1 MTTRPPVIVTD
12 GEQRAALAIVRSL
25 GRTGFRCI
33 ATSVSGASLAGAS
46 RHCAAEVALPE
57 PLRAPD
63 EFAGEI
69 ERLVSRHQAR
79 LVVPVGEAAML
90 ALLPVRDRLAPAV
103 IPFGELESF
112 RRLSDKAE
120 LLDVAKTLGIAIP
133 AQCVVASRANAATI
147 DFRTLSYP
155 LVLKPARSIGE
166 HGGARRSLRVAH
178 ATSAAELR
186 ELLGRLPDEA
196 YPLLLQERVV
206 GPGIGIFLLRW
217 DDAVVASFAHRR
229 LREKPPSGGISVYRE
244 SIAEPPALLERSR
257 ALLEHFAWRGVAMVE
272 YKVHSATGVAYL
284 MEINGRFWG
293 SLQLAIDAGVD
304 FPRLLAGLALG
315 ERVERVERAPRYR
328 RVRSRWWWGEVD
340 HLLTRLRRSRRELH
354 LSTDTPSIA
363 RTVYDFLASPLRPR
377 DREEVF
383 RLDDPLPFL
392 RESRQWF
399 RPS

>member
-1 MTTRPPVIVTD
+1 MTMRPPVIVTD

-25 GRTGFRCI
+25 GRAGYRCI
-33 ATSVSGASLAGAS
+33 VGSVSGTSLAGAS
-46 RHCAAEVALPE
+46 RHCALEVALPD
-57 PLRAPD
+57 PLRAPE
-63 EFAGEI
+63 EFAREI
-69 ERLVSRHQAR
+69 ERLVADHAVR
-79 LVVPVGEAAML
+79 LAIPVGEAAML
-90 ALLPVRDRLAPAV
+90 ALLPARQRLAPAV
-103 IPFGELESF
+103 IPFGELDSF

-133 AQCVVASRANAATI
+133 AQCILANRGDAGRI
-147 DFRTLSYP
+147 DLGRLSCP

-166 HGGARRSLRVAH
+166 HGGQRRSLRVAH
-178 ATSAAELR
+178 ASSAPELR
-186 ELLGRLPDEA
+186 ALLARLPDEA
-196 YPLLLQERVV
+196 YPLLVQERVV

-217 DDAVVASFAHRR
+217 DDAIVASFAHRR

-244 SIAEPPALLERSR
+244 SIAEPPLLLERSR
-257 ALLEHFAWRGVAMVE
+257 ALLDHFAWRGVAMVE
-272 YKVHSATGVAYL
+272 YKLQAATGTPYL

-315 ERVERVERAPRYR
+315 ERVEPAARYR

-354 LSTDTPSIA
+354 LSSDTPSIA
-363 RTVYDFLASPLRPR
+363 RTMYDFFASPFRPR

-383 RLDDPLPFL
+383 RIDDPLPFL
-392 RESRQWF
+392 RESQQWF
-399 RPS
+399 RLS

>member
-1 MTTRPPVIVTD
+1 MTIRPPVIVTD

-25 GRTGFRCI
+25 GRAGFRCI
-33 ATSVSGASLAGAS
+33 VGSVSGASLAGAS
-46 RHCAAEVALPE
+46 RHCALELSLPD
-57 PLRAPD
+57 PLRAPE

-69 ERLVSRHQAR
+69 ERLVSRQAAR
-79 LVVPVGEAAML
+79 LVIPVGEAAML
-90 ALLPVRDRLAPAV
+90 ALLPARERLAPAI
-103 IPFGELESF
+103 IPFGELDSF

-120 LLDVAKTLGIAIP
+120 LLEVAKSLGIAVP
-133 AQCVVASRANAATI
+133 AQSVIASRAAVDEAEL
-147 DFRTLSYP
+147 RTLSYP

-166 HGGARRSLRVAH
+166 GAGQRRSLGVAH
-178 ATSAAELR
+178 ASRAEELR
-186 ELLGRLPDEA
+186 ERIDGLPDEA

-217 DDAVVASFAHRR
+217 DDAIVASFAHRR

-257 ALLEHFAWRGVAMVE
+257 ALLDRFAWRGVAMVE
-272 YKVHSATGVAYL
+272 YKVHSATGVPYL

-315 ERVERVERAPRYR
+315 ERIGHAPRYR

-354 LSTDTPSIA
+354 LSSDTPSIA
-363 RTVYDFLASPLRPR
+363 RTMYDFLASPFRPR

-399 RPS
+399 RLS